1 MDSLVNKRKN
11 ELLIYKSS
19 INQDKTSIFYR
30 RFYRENEF
38 FNSQKELDQL
48 NNESH
53 MLHSMYGQKG
63 NSTMTISQ
71 VSRVKIDEVFDS
83 TATATIYK
91 PRNPHSKM
99 NVGDYILY

>member
-1 MDSLVNKRKN
+1 MDSLVNKRIN
-11 ELLIYKSS
+11 ELLNYKSS
-19 INQDKTSIFYR
+19 VDRVRNSIFNK

-38 FNSQKELDQL
+38 FNSQKELNQL
-48 NNESH
+48 NNGSH

-99 NVGDYILY
+99 NTGDYILY

>member
-1 MDSLVNKRKN
+1 MDSLVDKRIN
-11 ELLIYKSS
+11 ELINFKSS
-19 INQDKTSIFYR
+19 VNRDNTSVFYR
-30 RFYRENEF
+30 RFYRKNEA

-48 NNESH
+48 NNGSH

-63 NSTMTISQ
+63 NSKMTISQ
-71 VSRVKIDEVFDS
+71 VSRVKINEVFDS

-99 NVGDYILY
+99 NTGDYIRY